1 MTREESIIWLKLMK
15 DQYPDQT
22 VATKAL
28 DMAISALSEK
38 TETLTHEEAWAE
50 IEASDLIS
58 RADAIEAVQDVDTRE
73 SVNVNEAVKAIN
85 ALPSADRPTVIKCKS
100 LLSAEDFKK
109 WADRIKE
116 QNKLDNII
124 VIPCEAE
131 VADRPSGEWIPVDGK
146 LPKVIGH
153 HVLVTIKW
161 ADDDLEVCEMCPT
174 VADRYNIIA
183 FQDLPEPY
191 QGEPIK
197 SELQCGGARMEN
209 TK

>member
-1 MTREESIIWLKLMK
+1 MTDYIK
-15 DQYPDQT
+15 
-22 VATKAL
+22 
-28 DMAISALSEK
+28 
-38 TETLTHEEAWAE
+38 
-50 IEASDLIS
+50 

-85 ALPSADRPTVIKCKS
+85 ALPSADRPTDEWCTECKEYDKENHRCPRFNRVIRTTLDECK
-100 LLSAEDFKK
+100 A
-109 WADRIKE
+109 
-116 QNKLDNII
+116 NLD
-124 VIPCEAE
+124 
-131 VADRPSGEWIPVDGK
+131 ADRPSGEWIPVDGK

>member
-1 MTREESIIWLKLMK
+1 MTMEEAITILDKLWEDFDRLHETTDYVDGYEEM
-15 DQYPDQT
+15 Q
-22 VATKAL
+22 AL
-28 DMAISALSEK
+28 AMAIEALSAEPK
-38 TETLTHEEAWAE
+38 TIANNC
-50 IEASDLIS
+50 DLIS

-73 SVNVNEAVKAIN
+73 SVNVSEAVKAIN
-85 ALPSADRPTVIKCKS
+85 ALPSADRPTIEHDREWIIGCIKHDGFIKT
-100 LLSAEDFKK
+100 
-109 WADRIKE
+109 DRFDKA
-116 QNKLDNII
+116 NNII
-124 VIPCEAE
+124 IDALESC
-131 VADRPSGEWIPVDGK
+131 DRPSGEWIPVDGK